1 MTSLG
6 QNTVTH
12 LMAHVTVIQMLLGQ
26 SVIAAKQIILD
37 SSLATAVCLV
47 IARWP
52 LTAHN
57 VMIILA
63 SADVKMVLLDVNAT
77 GAYLV
82 IGIIRQMGAYVS

>member
-1 MTSLG
+1 
-6 QNTVTH
+6 
-12 LMAHVTVIQMLLGQ
+12 MLLGQ